1 MELRSIQRNRFDS
14 IASNQNVAQKRLPL
28 SVSFSKVGR
37 GYCDKGQVVGKQRK
51 GERGILFNVEESTTN
66 FGLNVERCKIN
77 PRGYVTCL
85 RPISLTHWYAYNFE
99 SLSDT
104 IVFSN

>member
-1 MELRSIQRNRFDS
+1 MEVRSIQRNRFDS

-85 RPISLTHWYAYNFE
+85 RPISLTH
-99 SLSDT
+99 
-104 IVFSN
+104 